1 MKQRIFFLFSTFFL
15 SVLFSLP
22 AMAEVVTGGEAP
34 ARDYNAAFV
43 SLAAVVAV
51 IPVVVEVC
59 KRLFR
64 GMPAIG
70 IRLLS
75 WGIGMAITMF
85 GWWQGLSFLEGIS
98 WYTALLYG
106 VGAGLAANGIADTGL
121 IEWVI
126 GLFTGK
132 KKA

>member
-22 AMAEVVTGGEAP
+22 AAAEVVTGGEAL
-34 ARDYNAAFV
+34 AKDYNAAFV

-70 IRLLS
+70 IRILS

-85 GWWQGLSFLEGIS
+85 GWWQGLGFLADIS

-106 VGAGLAANGIADTGL
+106 LGAGLAANGIADTGL
-121 IEWVI
+121 IEWII
-126 GLFTGK
+126 GLFTVK